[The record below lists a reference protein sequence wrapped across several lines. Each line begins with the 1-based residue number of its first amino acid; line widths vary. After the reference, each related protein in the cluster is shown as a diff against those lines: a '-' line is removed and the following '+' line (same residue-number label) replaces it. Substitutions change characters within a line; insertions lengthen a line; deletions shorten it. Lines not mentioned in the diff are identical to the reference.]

1 MVEISQRENSYV
13 TLKIGGS
20 RVIDDD
26 LVNSWRK
33 ANRKNCNDNNIY
45 MFIVLIKSMN
55 KEFEY
60 GEDKS

>member
-13 TLKIGGS
+13 TLKIEGS